1 MAAYFEEERP
11 HLQPLPESL
20 FPCFQEARRSVHRDS
35 YVEVEKAFYETPP
48 ELIGRQVWV
57 RWDSRCV
64 RIFNE
69 RMEQVAMHT
78 RIEAGKFSRSL
89 GAGGLSAPVQSSW
102 RYWINRAAVLGES
115 CGQWAQQAFNSR
127 GPESLRA
134 IMGLCQ
140 LIKKHSAVALNTACA
155 KAIKGGT
162 YRLKDVRRLMGEQP
176 EQTAFG
182 FAETHPLI
190 RDLSIYSEF
199 INQYQYQQNDD
210 DQHYK
215 TTF

>member
-1 MAAYFEEERP
+1 M
-11 HLQPLPESL
+11 
-20 FPCFQEARRSVHRDS
+20 HRDS

-48 ELIGRQVWV
+48 EFIGRQLWV
-57 RWDSRCV
+57 RWDSRCI

-89 GAGGLSAPVQSSW
+89 GAGGWSAPVLSSC
-102 RYWINRAAVLGES
+102 RYWINRTAVMGES
-115 CGQWAQQAFNSR
+115 CGDWARAAFNVR

-134 IMGLCQ
+134 IMGLCE

-155 KAIKGGT
+155 KAIKSGT

-182 FAETHPLI
+182 FAESHPLI
-190 RDLSIYSEF
+190 RDLKTYSDF
-199 INQYQYQQNDD
+199 INQHYHQNQSD
-210 DQHYK
+210 DQHSQ
-215 TTF
+215 TTP